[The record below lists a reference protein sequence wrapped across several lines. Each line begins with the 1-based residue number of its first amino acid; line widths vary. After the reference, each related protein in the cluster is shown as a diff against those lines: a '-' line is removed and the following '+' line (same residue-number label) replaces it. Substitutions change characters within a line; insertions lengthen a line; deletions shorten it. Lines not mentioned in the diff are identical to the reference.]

1 MNGALPARAPALDAV
16 AGGRDTGCARVRRAA
31 PPVGAAP
38 VSADRSMP
46 SCGYTAGAGGALAEC
61 AVCLHS
67 APACHA
73 NPLPLC
79 MLVDHT
85 WCVRARMLHV
95 MHTVHA
101 RANVHSSPCMPKM
114 CVCLSWQALCFVFTS
129 GDCVRAFVRSCFRSV
144 LVHYSLL
151 VCACVQ
157 SCGRAFVRAC
167 ECAGIQLSIGMCAC
181 GYLHVYVRA
190 CVRACP
196 PPSGLLPFPAS
207 PSPSPSPPPS
217 TPDIPATPSPPSGGW
232 FFYGP
237 DADVFLT

>member
-79 MLVDHT
+79 MLLDHT
-85 WCVRARMLHV
+85 WCVRARMLRV

-101 RANVHSSPCMPKM
+101 RANVHSSPCMPRM
-114 CVCLSWQALCFVFTS
+114 CVCLSWQALCFVLAS
-129 GDCVRAFVRSCFRSV
+129 GDCVRAFVRSCFRSF
-144 LVHYSLL
+144 LVHDGML

-157 SCGRAFVRAC
+157 SCVPVFVRAC

-181 GYLHVYVRA
+181 EYLHVYVRA
-190 CVRACP
+190 CVRAP
-196 PPSGLLPFPAS
+196 PLSCSLSLPLPL
-207 PSPSPSPPPS
+207 PLPLPTQNPNK
-217 TPDIPATPSPPSGGW
+217 
-232 FFYGP
+232 
-237 DADVFLT
+237 